1 LTDETAPDRQQPRRF
16 SDEFSALL
24 RLGAPM
30 VATQFFIM
38 AMGFIDTAM
47 AGRYDSTH
55 LAGVALGGS
64 ILWPVFMLTTG
75 FTMAITPI
83 VAQLRGSDSIGDAGA
98 QVRQGLWLGGLSSG
112 LCVLV
117 VVNAA
122 PIFEFVQVDPAALE
136 VAQDYLNATA
146 WGLPAVQIYI
156 VLRYTAEGLG
166 RTIPPMLIAGLALP
180 VNAALNYMLIYGY
193 FGAPELGGEGCGWAT
208 TAVWWVELLLIIGLL
223 RRPYFSA
230 TRLLERF
237 DWPDWQI
244 QKSILKI
251 GVPIGLTIFLEMA
264 VFSVVGLS
272 IASLGVVAL
281 AANSIAGN
289 VNWATYV
296 LPSTIGAAAS
306 IRVGYYVGASDYGSA
321 AYVARTAFVISI
333 AYAVIVSTAL
343 VLFRYQI
350 AGIYTQDAPVLELAA
365 SLMFFIA
372 IYQLVD
378 DSLATMGGTLRGYKD
393 TRMPMVYSLVGFW
406 FLALPLGAALCF
418 GWLGRAPMGVSGYW
432 LGMTFG
438 LTAVAILTGIRLI
451 STSRNRNRILA
462 FSRI

>member
-1 LTDETAPDRQQPRRF
+1 
-16 SDEFSALL
+16 
-24 RLGAPM
+24 M

-47 AGRYDSTH
+47 AGRYDSAH

-83 VAQLRGSDSIGDAGA
+83 VAQLRGSNALADAGA
-98 QVRQGLWLGGLSSG
+98 QVRQGLWLGVFASAF
-112 LCVLV
+112 CVLIV
-117 VVNAA
+117 TNAGPVFA
-122 PIFEFVQVDPAALE
+122 FVQVDPEALV
-136 VAQDYLNATA
+136 VAEDYLNATA

-180 VNAALNYMLIYGY
+180 VNAVLNYVLIYGH

-208 TAVWWVELLLIIGLL
+208 TAVWWVELLLILLLL

-244 QKSILKI
+244 QKSIMKI
-251 GVPIGLTIFLEMA
+251 GGPIGLTIFLEMA
-264 VFSVVGLS
+264 VFSVIGLS

-296 LPSTIGAAAS
+296 LPSTLGAAAS
-306 IRVGYYVGASDYGSA
+306 IRVGFYVGARDYASA
-321 AYVARTAFVISI
+321 RYVARTAFLISI
-333 AYAVIVSTAL
+333 AYALIVSAAI
-343 VLFRYQI
+343 VLFRYEI

-365 SLMFFIA
+365 TLMLFIA
-372 IYQLVD
+372 VYQLVD
-378 DSLATMGGTLRGYKD
+378 DTLATMGGTLRGYKD

-406 FLALPLGAALCF
+406 LLAVPLGAALCF
-418 GWLGRAPMGVSGYW
+418 GWLSFLGWEPMGVPGYW
-432 LGMTFG
+432 AGMTLG
-438 LTAVAILTGIRLI
+438 LTVVALLTGLRLI
-451 STSRNRNRILA
+451 STSRNRDRIVA
-462 FSRI
+462 FADI